1 VRDHWPSQQE
11 LQERLDYDRV
21 SGLFTWKNI
30 RTNRFRGKVAGHQGH
45 QGHRGYVSLY
55 WNGRKLQA
63 HQVAWCYVNG
73 VYPVD
78 LIDHK
83 DGDPSNNAFDN
94 LREASS
100 GQNAQNKRT
109 QGNNRSGFKG
119 VSFHKSH
126 SGKKW
131 RAAITVNKTT
141 ISLGHFAT
149 EDQKRDVPAR
159 TSPMIYLE
167 AKGNG
172 LNPKALRVIVRK
184 QRADAKKAAEL
195 RLMSMPTWP
204 RWVWCEPWRA
214 SARSNRTSGPIRRCS
229 ASSR

>member
-149 EDQKRDVPAR
+149 AE
-159 TSPMIYLE
+159 E
-167 AKGNG
+167 AH
-172 LNPKALRVIVRK
+172 A
-184 QRADAKKAAEL
+184 AYAKAAENHF
-195 RLMSMPTWP
+195 S
-204 RWVWCEPWRA
+204 EF
-214 SARSNRTSGPIRRCS
+214 ARM
-229 ASSR
+229 A